1 MTDRRQFLT
10 HSLQRSAG
18 LSLLSLAPW
27 AMADPHTAQLQHAS
41 GRPFRILMITFRG
54 ETDVDKGFRAYLNE
68 AGLQVQFTVR
78 DVAQDVS
85 RVPAILQEAEKL
97 PPDLI
102 YVWGTPATLAVVGP
116 YDASSGSASGFIRD
130 IPVVFALVAAP
141 LESRIVAQWEA
152 PGRNVTGAVHVV
164 PTPVQLRAMQSYRPF
179 QKIGVLYNRAE
190 QNSRAIVAQTR
201 AFCQQQGT
209 ELVERSLHTQASG
222 LPMADGVE
230 DLVAELHAAGAQWLY
245 LLPDT
250 FVGSLFHR
258 IAPATLALQLP
269 SFGATELS
277 VRTGGALVGL
287 ISRYYSVGQL
297 AGAKARDILVG
308 GKAPGQVPVETLK
321 RFSLLVNMQV
331 AHRLRLYPP
340 IDMLNYAEVI
350 AIGPAQGQ
358 PS

>member
-1 MTDRRQFLT
+1 MTNRRQFLT
-10 HSLQRSAG
+10 HSLRHSAG

-27 AMADPHTAQLQHAS
+27 AVADPNTTQLQHAS

-54 ETDVDKGFRAYLNE
+54 ETEVDKGFRAYLNE

-116 YDASSGSASGFIRD
+116 FDGAEGSGFVRD

-141 LESRIVAQWEA
+141 LESRIVAQLEA
-152 PGRNVTGAVHVV
+152 PGHNVTGAVHVV

-179 QKIGVLYNRAE
+179 QKMGVLYNSAE
-190 QNSRAIVAQTR
+190 QNTRAIVAQTR
-201 AFCQQQGT
+201 TFCQQQGL
-209 ELVERSLHTQASG
+209 ELVERTLRTQASG
-222 LPMADGVE
+222 LPTGDGVE

-258 IAPATLALQLP
+258 IAPAALALQLP

-277 VRTGGALVGL
+277 VRSGGALVGL
-287 ISRYYSVGQL
+287 VSRYYSVGQL